1 MSVLLTEQEV
11 AEISVECALQSPC
24 DLLFARAIQL
34 ALIEKLRKEPVG
46 QGLFDSEGKCHHI
59 GQHKS
64 SMCLFGKPY
73 RSEPLYRLPTPEEL
87 ENEK

>member
-24 DLLFARAIQL
+24 DLLFAKAIQI
-34 ALIEKLRKEPVG
+34 ALLENLRKEPDAIADG
-46 QGLFDSEGKCHHI
+46 TFNHNCGLGE
-59 GQHKS
+59 
-64 SMCLFGKPY
+64 Y
-73 RSEPLYRLPTPEEL
+73 LYRLPTPEEL